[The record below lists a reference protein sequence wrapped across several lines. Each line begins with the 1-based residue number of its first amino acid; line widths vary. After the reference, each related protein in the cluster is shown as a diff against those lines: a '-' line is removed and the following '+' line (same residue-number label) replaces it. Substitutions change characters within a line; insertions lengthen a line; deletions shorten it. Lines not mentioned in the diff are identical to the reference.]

1 MPETVIGP
9 NPIDVDDVI
18 DHVGRRR
25 PLVFAPGVEESLR
38 DAHAMAVSVASEG
51 VAYGRTT
58 GVGANRDVAADDHD
72 GGHGLRLIRSHSTGA
87 GPLLGED
94 VSRATRFVRL
104 HQLAQP
110 GSGIP
115 FEIVDALRRAACD
128 DRLPVVRE
136 FGAMGTGDI
145 APLAELALSLLG
157 ERPWRD
163 GSVHAYLDHVDGSGA
178 LSFISSS
185 APTIAT
191 AALAVDE
198 FERLTAASVR
208 VAALGALAIRGN
220 NEQWSRVAAETRP
233 TPGLYGVCETMRST
247 ISGSSWTRARTQDP
261 LSWRCIPFVAGPL
274 VDVLADLRAEVVS
287 NLNMR
292 AENPRYSDGAVY
304 HHGSFMLTGLGVRL
318 DSARLATVQWV
329 STSLARLVK
338 LMDPAFTGLGRFQ
351 AEGPAGSSGL
361 MVLEYTA
368 GSALETVRTLADPSS
383 RHTISISLG
392 TEDHAS
398 FATRAV
404 LAAREQVRA
413 ARVVVACEL
422 LAVVRALRVPEGVTL
437 GAEAERLLATC
448 ASLPT
453 GRQDRPLVDDIA
465 LADALLDELGR
476 S

>member
-1 MPETVIGP
+1 
-9 NPIDVDDVI
+9 
-18 DHVGRRR
+18 
-25 PLVFAPGVEESLR
+25 
-38 DAHAMAVSVASEG
+38 
-51 VAYGRTT
+51 
-58 GVGANRDVAADDHD
+58 
-72 GGHGLRLIRSHSTGA
+72 
-87 GPLLGED
+87 
-94 VSRATRFVRL
+94 
-104 HQLAQP
+104 
-110 GSGIP
+110 
-115 FEIVDALRRAACD
+115 
-128 DRLPVVRE
+128 
-136 FGAMGTGDI
+136 
-145 APLAELALSLLG
+145 
-157 ERPWRD
+157 
-163 GSVHAYLDHVDGSGA
+163 
-178 LSFISSS
+178 
-185 APTIAT
+185 
-191 AALAVDE
+191 
-198 FERLTAASVR
+198 
-208 VAALGALAIRGN
+208 
-220 NEQWSRVAAETRP
+220 
-233 TPGLYGVCETMRST
+233 
-247 ISGSSWTRARTQDP
+247 
-261 LSWRCIPFVAGPL
+261 
-274 VDVLADLRAEVVS
+274 
-287 NLNMR
+287 
-292 AENPRYSDGAVY
+292 
-304 HHGSFMLTGLGVRL
+304 
-318 DSARLATVQWV
+318 
-329 STSLARLVK
+329 TSLARLVK